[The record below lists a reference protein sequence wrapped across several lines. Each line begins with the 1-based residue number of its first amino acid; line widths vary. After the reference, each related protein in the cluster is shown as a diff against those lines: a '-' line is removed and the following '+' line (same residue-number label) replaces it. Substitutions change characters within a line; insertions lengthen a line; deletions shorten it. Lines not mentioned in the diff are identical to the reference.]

1 MGRGDN
7 RRTIKM
13 QRRAGQ
19 RRKKQRLKLQMAQ
32 AKKPVTDGTKVATT
46 PNNKQ

>member
-7 RRTIKM
+7 RRTIKR

-19 RRKKQRLKLQMAQ
+19 RRKKRRLKAQLAQ
-32 AKKPVTDGTKVATT
+32 AKKPITAGTTT
-46 PNNKQ
+46 VSGNK

>member
-19 RRKKQRLKLQMAQ
+19 RRKKKRLKSQLAQ
-32 AKKPVTDGTKVATT
+32 AKKPVTGGTKVTT
-46 PNNKQ
+46 APSNKQ